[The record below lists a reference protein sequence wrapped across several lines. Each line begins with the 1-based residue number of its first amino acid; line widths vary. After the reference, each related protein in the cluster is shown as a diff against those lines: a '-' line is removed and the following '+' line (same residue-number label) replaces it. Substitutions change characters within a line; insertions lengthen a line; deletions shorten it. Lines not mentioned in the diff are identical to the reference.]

1 MIYGDPLE
9 TALVPYPSDRFTVID
24 RSTATQLRVSVS
36 PETSGDT
43 FVASY
48 PLVTQ
53 RLNELDGFSTT
64 GGIAVAFDGPIDG
77 AAFAGDQGGTA
88 FDALDPASFTTKDSP
103 IVLVDVDHASPEVG
117 RAVGLLPRYFAQAK
131 DDIYLADE
139 YSIVARPVV
148 PLAPGRRYL
157 FAVTKKLLAVDG
169 RPVERSPAAQTLLAD
184 APADDYARKVQ
195 DGLAIVEG
203 SIGLKRDD
211 IVIASLF
218 TTTTQTSELE
228 RAAEALR
235 AMPPP
240 ETTAEWTVES
250 TSDSDARIR
259 FRGRFRSPEMRSSA
273 GTFVVQGGVPVP
285 QNPNQD
291 IEVFVA
297 FSDRNVSGPR
307 PVVIYQHGLGGDKDG
322 SWGAAERLSS
332 LGVAVVSIDSP
343 EHGTRGAGAK
353 GQLESVFAFFGVTV
367 LASDPPAYEFDLAK
381 ARDNFR
387 QMTVDQIELVRLLS
401 EGSLDLLPVGAP
413 DGIPDIDPSQILYIG
428 HSFGSVQGASVF
440 ALAPEIRHA
449 TWNVGGDGLMLI
461 MEDSILF
468 GLLVD
473 TIAPFGTTPGQLARF
488 FSATQAI
495 IDPGDPLNFAPR
507 CLFDPPPGAG
517 ERSILLQEVI
527 NDGIVP
533 NTSTEALAR
542 AARLTLM
549 DPVRGVPGLVPSSG
563 PLTANGPGGSTAV
576 LTQFATMN
584 GGEPATHGELYF
596 APEGRD
602 QYVEFFRTAL
612 EAGVGTVVSPSP

>member
-1 MIYGDPLE
+1 
-9 TALVPYPSDRFTVID
+9 
-24 RSTATQLRVSVS
+24 
-36 PETSGDT
+36 
-43 FVASY
+43 
-48 PLVTQ
+48 
-53 RLNELDGFSTT
+53 
-64 GGIAVAFDGPIDG
+64 
-77 AAFAGDQGGTA
+77 
-88 FDALDPASFTTKDSP
+88 
-103 IVLVDVDHASPEVG
+103 
-117 RAVGLLPRYFAQAK
+117 
-131 DDIYLADE
+131 
-139 YSIVARPVV
+139 V

-157 FAVTKKLLAVDG
+157 FAVTKKLLAADG
-169 RPVERSPAAQTLLAD
+169 QPVERSPAAEALLTEDPAD
-184 APADDYARKVQ
+184 AYARKVH
-195 DGLAIVEG
+195 DGLTIVEG
-203 SIGLKRDD
+203 SLGLRRDD
-211 IVIASLF
+211 IVIASAF
-218 TTTTQTSELE
+218 TTTSQMSELE

-235 AMPPP
+235 ATDPP
-240 ETTAEWTVES
+240 EATAAWTVES
-250 TSDSDARIR
+250 TSDSDARVR

-285 QNPNQD
+285 QNPDQD

-322 SWGAAERLSS
+322 SWGAAERLSE

-343 EHGTRGAGAK
+343 EHGSRGAGAQ
-353 GQLESVFAFFGVTV
+353 GQLESVFAFFGVSIIGT
-367 LASDPPAYEFDLAK
+367 DQYEFDLGK

-387 QMTVDQIELVRLLS
+387 QMTVDQIELVRFLS

-413 DGIPDIDPSQILYIG
+413 DGVPDIDPTQILYIG
-428 HSFGSVQGASVF
+428 HSFGSVQGPAVF

-461 MEDSILF
+461 MEDSVLF

-488 FSATQAI
+488 FAATQAI

-517 ERSILLQEVI
+517 RRSILLQEVI
-527 NDGIVP
+527 DDGIVP

-563 PLTANGPGGSTAV
+563 PLTGNGPGGSTAV
-576 LTQFATMN
+576 LTQFATMH

-602 QYVEFFRTAL
+602 QYVEFFRSAL
-612 EAGVGTVVSPSP
+612 EAGVGTVVAPP